1 MNLVGILAQQANT
14 VITLYLL
21 INFGEYYGQ
30 VMCAEA
36 D

>member
-1 MNLVGILAQQANT
+1 MSLVDILAQRANT
-14 VITLYLL
+14 LITLYLL

-30 VMCAEA
+30 VMCADA